1 MKSLE
6 NNRGVAIIYVT
17 LFLMVLGLLF
27 LALGIDI
34 GWLAYVRTQGQT
46 AVDASA
52 LSAAAALPTYSTGG
66 NTTSVF
72 DMATAFNSS
81 NNVMNSSSGIAGS
94 SDGSTNV
101 ELCTGKSTSPVC
113 VPAGSVSDTK
123 KVAGVKVTRIYQ
135 APLFF
140 GKLFNGGSTSN
151 ITVSSI
157 AWLGGPG
164 GLRPDLPAAL
174 CKAEVGYDPNAPG
187 GPTCSSDPPFNAIDF
202 TPANSDNAGWW
213 NLVGAGVPSASEC
226 KNMVD
231 GKTPV
236 PFLNLNDM
244 IDLNNGNIN
253 SCQKAIEDKFM
264 KPPKSCS
271 SDKCALAATDPQ
283 RIACTVIL
291 PIVDCG
297 KSTNT
302 NQPVLG
308 FAAMCITNVVANS
321 AFNGT
326 LNCNVKPPEPPLGG
340 GDSFGIYAG
349 RPVLVK

>member
-1 MKSLE
+1 MKSLK
-6 NNRGVAIIYVT
+6 NDRGVAIIYVT

-52 LSAAAALPTYSTGG
+52 LSAAAALPTYGTGG
-66 NTTSVF
+66 DTTKVF
-72 DMATAFNSS
+72 DMAAAFNSS
-81 NNVMNSSSGIAGS
+81 NNVMNGSSGI
-94 SDGSTNV
+94 DGSTNV
-101 ELCTGKSTSPVC
+101 EFCTGKSTAPAC

-123 KVAGVKVTRIYQ
+123 KVAGVKVTRTYQ

-140 GKLFNGGSTSN
+140 GKLFNGGSTNN

-164 GLRPDLPAAL
+164 GLSPDLPVAL
-174 CKAEVGYDPNAPG
+174 CKAEVGYDPNASG

-202 TPANSDNAGWW
+202 TPSKTDNAGWW
-213 NLVGAGVPSASEC
+213 NKVGVGQPSDSEC
-226 KNMVD
+226 KKMVN
-231 GKTPV
+231 GTEPV
-236 PFLNLNDM
+236 PFLNLTDP
-244 IDLNNGNIN
+244 IDLNNGQLT

-264 KPPKSCS
+264 ANNECS
-271 SDKCALAATDPQ
+271 AEKCALAPTDPQ
-283 RIACTVIL
+283 RLKCTVIL

-297 KSTNT
+297 ASTTGNV
-302 NQPVLG
+302 PVLA
-308 FAAMCITNVVANS
+308 FAAMCITNVVSTPASS
-321 AFNGT
+321 AGISGT
-326 LNCNVKPPEPPLGG
+326 LNCNVKPPTPPLGG
-340 GDSFGIYAG
+340 GDSFGIFAG